1 MLARDIR
8 DHGCQCGKQGVSRA
22 LCRRRRT
29 VAFPCEC
36 AAVQIDKCAF
46 NGRAADIH
54 ADRQGRSFQT
64 DCRIV
69 MFAPPRPDNDP
80 IITCNMNS
88 IDTQFATRRNAAL
101 QPGTLHAA
109 LLDRLT
115 RTLGKNPDSATP
127 RDIYDSLSLAVR
139 EEPTLRWLATQR
151 RVSNAHV
158 KRVCYFSVEY
168 LPGRSLINALSSL
181 DGDLVQEARTVLR
194 SMGFELEDIAAQE
207 VDPGLGNGG
216 LGRLAACF
224 LDSLATLHYPAVG
237 YGIRYDY
244 GIFTQVIGPDGG
256 QREVA
261 SSWLRLRNVWEAP
274 RSSVRYTVRFGG
286 RSEAEQGAAVSDAH
300 RWVGTNDMYAIGF
313 DQLTP
318 GNGGPT
324 VNHLR
329 LWSGRAITPF
339 QIDSFNA
346 GNYAAAVQDQLE
358 AKNLSRVLYP
368 DDSTPQGKELRLKQ
382 QYFFVSASLQDILL
396 THLSEG
402 RSLASLPQSVAIQL
416 NDTHPAVA
424 IAELM
429 RLLVDEHGLSWAE
442 SWPITNAVFSYTNH
456 TLLPEALETWPV
468 AMFERLLPRHLEII
482 YVINREFLRTVE
494 SAYPAD
500 QQRLRDM
507 SIIDDGSDRRV
518 RMAHLAIVGSHKVN
532 GVAQLH
538 SDLMRRHVFHGFAEM
553 YPERFVNVTNGIAVR
568 RWLKQSNPGLS
579 ALLTQHLGRS
589 WENDLEELARM
600 AGAVDDAHFR
610 RQFRAVKHANKQR
623 LAAEVMRRTGLE
635 ISIDCL
641 FDVQVKRIH
650 EYKRQ
655 LLNLLYVVT
664 RYRKIRDEPRAD
676 TVPRAVIFAGKA
688 APGYVMA
695 KAIIK
700 LINNVAR
707 TIDADTVVRDKL
719 RVAFLPDYDVSLA
732 QKIMPAADLSQQI
745 STAGME
751 ASGTGNMKLALNGA
765 LTIGTLDGAN
775 IEIRDR
781 VGAENMFI
789 FGLTADEIEARR
801 AAGYRPRDEVDA
813 NKELKDTL
821 DLIASG
827 FFSSD
832 RPDDAKPVI
841 DRLLSDGEPYLVL
854 ADYAAYAKAQGE
866 VDALYAQEDQWSR
879 KAAINCLNMGFFS
892 SDRSIREY
900 ADRIWSVKPVI

>member
-1 MLARDIR
+1 MD
-8 DHGCQCGKQGVSRA
+8 
-22 LCRRRRT
+22 
-29 VAFPCEC
+29 
-36 AAVQIDKCAF
+36 
-46 NGRAADIH
+46 
-54 ADRQGRSFQT
+54 
-64 DCRIV
+64 
-69 MFAPPRPDNDP
+69 
-80 IITCNMNS
+80 S

-127 RDIYDSLSLAVR
+127 RDIYDALSLAVR
-139 EEPTLRWLATQR
+139 EELTLRWLATQR
-151 RVSNAHV
+151 RVANAHV

-181 DGDLVQEARTVLR
+181 DGDLVHEARTALR
-194 SMGFELEDIAAQE
+194 AMGHELEDIAAQE

-244 GIFTQVIGPDGG
+244 GIFTQVIDADGA

-261 SSWLRLRNVWEAP
+261 SSWLKLRNVWETP
-274 RSSVRYTVRFGG
+274 ISSVRYTVRFGG
-286 RSEAEQGAAVSDAH
+286 RCEAPANAAVTDAH
-300 RWVGTNDMYAIGF
+300 RWVGTEDMYAIGF
-313 DQLTP
+313 DQMIP

-339 QIDSFNA
+339 KLDSFNA

-382 QYFFVSASLQDILL
+382 QYFFVSASLQDILV
-396 THLSEG
+396 THQSEG
-402 RSLASLPQSVAIQL
+402 RSLASLPDSIAIQL

-424 IAELM
+424 IPELM
-429 RLLVDEHGLSWAE
+429 RLLVDEHAVSWEE
-442 SWPITNAVFSYTNH
+442 SWQITQGVFSYTNH
-456 TLLPEALETWPV
+456 TLLPEALESWPV
-468 AMFERLLPRHLEII
+468 SMFERLLPRHLEII
-482 YVINREFLRTVE
+482 YLINRDFLQAVAAT
-494 SAYPAD
+494 YPD
-500 QQRLRDM
+500 DPQRLRQL
-507 SIIDDGSDRRV
+507 SIIDDGGDRRV
-518 RMAHLAIVGSHKVN
+518 RMSHLAIIGSHKVN

-538 SDLMRRHVFHGFAEM
+538 SDIMRKYVFHDFAQM
-553 YPERFVNVTNGIAVR
+553 YPDRFINVTNGIAVR

-579 ALLTQHLGRS
+579 ALLTQHLGRA
-589 WENDLEELARM
+589 WENDLEELGRL
-600 AGAVDDAHFR
+600 AGAAEDADFR
-610 RQFRAVKHANKQR
+610 RQFRGIKRTNKQR
-623 LAAEVMRRTGLE
+623 LADEVKRRSGLE
-635 ISIDCL
+635 INVDSL

-664 RYRKIRDEPRAD
+664 RYRRIRENPGAA
-676 TVPRAVIFAGKA
+676 TVPRTVIFAGKA
-688 APGYVMA
+688 APGYAMA

-707 TIDADTVVRDKL
+707 TIDADELMRDKL
-719 RVAFLPDYDVSLA
+719 QVAFLPDYDVSLA

-775 IEIRDR
+775 IEIRDH
-781 VGAENMFI
+781 VGAENIFI
-789 FGLTADEIEARR
+789 FGLTADEVAARR
-801 AAGYRPRDEVDA
+801 AAGYEPMREVDA
-813 NKELKDTL
+813 NPELKATL

-827 FFSSD
+827 FFSPQ
-832 RPDDAKPVI
+832 RPDDAKSVI
-841 DRLLSDGEPYLVL
+841 GRLLSHGEPFLVL
-854 ADYAAYAKAQGE
+854 ADYAAYVKAQDE
-866 VDALYAQEDQWSR
+866 VDALYALEDRWSH
-879 KAAINCLNMGFFS
+879 KAVINCLNMGYFS
-892 SDRSIREY
+892 SDRSIRDY
-900 ADRIWSVKPVI
+900 ADRIWSVRPAI

>member
-1 MLARDIR
+1 VR
-8 DHGCQCGKQGVSRA
+8 
-22 LCRRRRT
+22 
-29 VAFPCEC
+29 
-36 AAVQIDKCAF
+36 
-46 NGRAADIH
+46 
-54 ADRQGRSFQT
+54 
-64 DCRIV
+64 
-69 MFAPPRPDNDP
+69 FAPRILINDL
-80 IITCNMNS
+80 IITPNMDS

-101 QPGTLHAA
+101 QPGSLLAA

-127 RDIYDSLSLAVR
+127 RDIYDALSLAVR
-139 EEPTLRWLATQR
+139 EELTLRWLATQR
-151 RVSNAHV
+151 RVANAHV

-181 DGDLVQEARTVLR
+181 DGDLVHEARAALR
-194 SMGFELEDIAAQE
+194 SMGHDLDEIAAQE

-244 GIFTQVIGPDGG
+244 GIFTQVIGADGA
-256 QREVA
+256 QREMA
-261 SSWLRLRNVWEAP
+261 SSWLRLRNVWETP
-274 RSSVRYTVRFGG
+274 SSSVRYMVRFGG
-286 RSEAEQGAAVSDAH
+286 RSEAAPDAAVTDAH
-300 RWVGTNDMYAIGF
+300 RWVNTNDIYAIGF

-339 QIDSFNA
+339 QIDAFNA
-346 GNYAAAVQDQLE
+346 GDYAAAVQDQVA

-382 QYFFVSASLQDILL
+382 QYFFVSASLQDILA

-402 RSLASLPQSVAIQL
+402 RSLASLPDSIAIQL

-424 IAELM
+424 IPELM
-429 RLLVDEHGLSWAE
+429 RLLVDEHGVSWEE
-442 SWPITNAVFSYTNH
+442 SWQITQGVFSYTNH
-456 TLLPEALETWPV
+456 TLLPEALESWPV
-468 AMFERLLPRHLEII
+468 SMFERLLPRHLEII
-482 YVINREFLRTVE
+482 YLINRDFLKAVTA
-494 SAYPAD
+494 SYPEDA
-500 QQRLRDM
+500 QRLRNL
-507 SIIDDGSDRRV
+507 SIIDDGGDRRV
-518 RMAHLAIVGSHKVN
+518 RMSHLAIVGSHKIN

-538 SDLMRRHVFHGFAEM
+538 SDIMRKHVFREFAEM
-553 YPERFVNVTNGIAVR
+553 YPDRFINVTNGIAVR

-579 ALLTQHLGRS
+579 ALLTQHLGRA
-589 WENDLEELARM
+589 WENDLEELARLS
-600 AGAVDDAHFR
+600 GAADDAEFRRHFR
-610 RQFRAVKHANKQR
+610 GIKHTNKQR
-623 LAAEVMRRTGLE
+623 LADEVALRTGLQ
-635 ISIDCL
+635 INVDSL

-655 LLNLLYVVT
+655 LLNLLYVIT
-664 RYRKIRDEPRAD
+664 RYQRIRENPRAD
-676 TVPRAVIFAGKA
+676 IVPRTVIFAGKA
-688 APGYVMA
+688 APGYAMA

-707 TIDADTVVRDKL
+707 VIESDELARGKL
-719 RVAFLPDYDVSLA
+719 QVAFLPDYDVSLA

-775 IEIRDR
+775 IEIRDH

-789 FGLTADEIEARR
+789 FGLTADEVTVRR
-801 AAGYRPRDEVDA
+801 SAGYEPAREVER
-813 NKELKDTL
+813 NPELKKTL

-827 FFSSD
+827 FFSPD
-832 RPDDAKPVI
+832 RPDDARPII
-841 DRLLSDGEPYLVL
+841 DRLLSPGEPFLVL
-854 ADYAAYAKAQGE
+854 ADYAAYSKAQDQA
-866 VDALYAQEDQWSR
+866 DALYVLEDRWTH
-879 KAAINCLNMGFFS
+879 KAVINCLNMGYFS

-900 ADRIWSVKPVI
+900 ADRIWAVRPAI

>member
-1 MLARDIR
+1 MD
-8 DHGCQCGKQGVSRA
+8 
-22 LCRRRRT
+22 
-29 VAFPCEC
+29 
-36 AAVQIDKCAF
+36 
-46 NGRAADIH
+46 
-54 ADRQGRSFQT
+54 
-64 DCRIV
+64 
-69 MFAPPRPDNDP
+69 
-80 IITCNMNS
+80 S
-88 IDTQFATRRNAAL
+88 IDTQFATRRNVAL

-127 RDIYDSLSLAVR
+127 RDIYDALSLAVR
-139 EEPTLRWLATQR
+139 EELTLRWLATQR

-168 LPGRSLINALSSL
+168 LPGRSLMNALSCL
-181 DGDLVQEARTVLR
+181 DGDLVREARSALK
-194 SMGFELEDIAAQE
+194 SMGLELEDVAAQE

-224 LDSLATLHYPAVG
+224 LDSLATLQYPAVG

-244 GIFTQVIGPDGG
+244 GIFTQVIGTDGG
-256 QREVA
+256 QREIA
-261 SSWLRLRNVWEAP
+261 SSWLRLRNVWEMP
-274 RSSVRYTVRFGG
+274 RNNVQYTVRFGG
-286 RSEAEQGAAVSDAH
+286 RSEAPPGAQVGEPH
-300 RWVGTNDMYAIGF
+300 RWVDTTDIYAIAF

-339 QIDSFNA
+339 KIDAFNA
-346 GNYAAAVQDQLE
+346 GDYAAAVQEQLE

-396 THLSEG
+396 THLGEG
-402 RSLASLPQSVAIQL
+402 RSLASLPDSIAIQL

-424 IAELM
+424 IPELM
-429 RLLVDEHGLSWAE
+429 RLLVDDHGLSWEE
-442 SWPITNAVFSYTNH
+442 SWEITNGVFSYTNH
-456 TLLPEALETWPV
+456 TLLPEALESWPV
-468 AMFERLLPRHLEII
+468 SMFERLLPRHLEII
-482 YVINREFLRTVE
+482 YLVNGNFLRLVE
-494 SAYPAD
+494 SAFPGD
-500 QQRLRDM
+500 QQRLQTL
-507 SIIDDGSDRRV
+507 SIIDDGAERRV
-518 RMAHLAIVGSHKVN
+518 RMAPLAMVGCHKIN

-538 SDLMRRHVFHGFAEM
+538 SDLMRRHVFAGFSEM
-553 YPERFVNVTNGIAVR
+553 YPDRFINVTNGIAVR

-589 WENDLEELARM
+589 WENDLEELGRLSA
-600 AGAVDDAHFR
+600 AADDGEFR
-610 RQFRAVKHANKQR
+610 RQFRGIKRTNKQR
-623 LAAEVMRRTGLE
+623 LAEEVMRRTGVQ
-635 ISIDCL
+635 IDVGFL

-655 LLNLLYVVT
+655 LLNLLYVVS
-664 RYRKIRDEPRAD
+664 RYRQIRENPHAG

-688 APGYVMA
+688 APGYAMA

-707 TIDADTVVRDKL
+707 TIDSDALVRDHL
-719 RVAFLPDYDVSLA
+719 RVVFLPDYDVSLA

-775 IEIRDR
+775 IEIRDH

-789 FGLTADEIEARR
+789 FGLTADEVEARR
-801 AAGYRPRDEVDA
+801 AVGYSPMREVEA
-813 NKELKDTL
+813 NPDLKSTL

-827 FFSSD
+827 FFSKD

-841 DRLLSDGEPYLVL
+841 ERLLSEGEPYLVL
-854 ADYAAYAKAQGE
+854 ADYAAYAKAQE
-866 VDALYAQEDQWSR
+866 RVDALYAMEDQWSQ
-879 KAAINCLNMGFFS
+879 KAVINCLNMGYFS

>member
-1 MLARDIR
+1 M
-8 DHGCQCGKQGVSRA
+8 S
-22 LCRRRRT
+22 
-29 VAFPCEC
+29 
-36 AAVQIDKCAF
+36 
-46 NGRAADIH
+46 
-54 ADRQGRSFQT
+54 
-64 DCRIV
+64 
-69 MFAPPRPDNDP
+69 
-80 IITCNMNS
+80 S
-88 IDTQFATRRNAAL
+88 IDTQFASRRNVAL

-115 RTLGKNPDSATP
+115 RTLGKNPDAATP
-127 RDIYDSLSLAVR
+127 RDIYDALSLAVR
-139 EEPTLRWLATQR
+139 EELTLRWLATQR
-151 RVSNAHV
+151 RVANAHV

-168 LPGRSLINALSSL
+168 LPGRSLLNALSSL
-181 DGDLVQEARTVLR
+181 DGDLLQEARAVLR
-194 SMGFELEDIAAQE
+194 SMGHELDDIAAQE

-244 GIFTQVIGPDGG
+244 GIFTQVMAADGG

-261 SSWLRLRNVWEAP
+261 SSWLRLRNVWETP
-274 RSSVRYTVRFGG
+274 RGNVSYTVRFGG
-286 RSEAEQGAAVSDAH
+286 RSEAAADAELDDVH
-300 RWVGTNDMYAIGF
+300 RWVDTDDIYAIGF
-313 DQLTP
+313 DQLIP

-339 QIDSFNA
+339 RIESFNA
-346 GNYAAAVQDQLE
+346 GDYAAAVHDQVE

-382 QYFFVSASLQDILL
+382 QHFFVSASLQDMLA
-396 THLSEG
+396 THLAEG
-402 RSLASLPQSVAIQL
+402 RSLDSMPDAIAIQL
-416 NDTHPAVA
+416 NDTHPALA
-424 IAELM
+424 IPELM
-429 RLLVDEHGLSWAE
+429 RLLIDEHGLSWTE
-442 SWPITNAVFSYTNH
+442 SWQITTGVFSYTNH
-456 TLLPEALETWPV
+456 TLLPEALESWPV
-468 AMFERLLPRHLEII
+468 AMFERLLPRHLQII
-482 YVINREFLRTVE
+482 YLINRDFLRAVD
-494 SAYPAD
+494 AQYPQD
-500 QQRLRDM
+500 QHRLKAM
-507 SIIDDGSDRRV
+507 SIIDEGTDRRV
-518 RMAHLAIVGSHKVN
+518 RMAHLAVVGSHRVN

-538 SDLMRRHVFHGFAEM
+538 TDLMRKHVFRDFALM
-553 YPERFVNVTNGIAVR
+553 YPERFVNVTNGISVR

-579 ALLTQHLGRS
+579 ALLTQHLGRA
-589 WENDLEELARM
+589 WENDLEELGRL
-600 AGAVDDAHFR
+600 AGAVDDAEFR
-610 RQFRAVKHANKQR
+610 RQFRAIKRANKHS
-623 LAAEVMRRTGLE
+623 LAVEVMRRTGVE
-635 ISIDCL
+635 ISVDSM

-664 RYRKIRDEPRAD
+664 RYQRIRENPQAQV
-676 TVPRAVIFAGKA
+676 VPRSVIFAGKA
-688 APGYVMA
+688 APGYAMA

-707 TIDADTVVRDKL
+707 TVDSDAAVRDKL

-775 IEIRDR
+775 IEIRDH
-781 VGAENMFI
+781 VGAENIFI
-789 FGLTADEIEARR
+789 FGLTADEAAARR
-801 AAGYRPRDEVDA
+801 AQGYRPRQ
-813 NKELKDTL
+813 ELDGNPELGRAL

-827 FFSSD
+827 YFSPG
-832 RPDDAKPVI
+832 RPDDARPVV
-841 DRLLSDGEPYLVL
+841 DRLLRDGEPFLVL
-854 ADYAAYAKAQGE
+854 ADFAAYARAQDQA
-866 VDALYAQEDQWSR
+866 DALYALEDQWSR
-879 KAAINCLNMGFFS
+879 KAVINCLNMGFFS